1 MVLTVSFALFP
12 VTGLVATV
20 TPRSLLLKSLTPASG
35 RQNHTT
41 SPSADQRHSS
51 LDVISVHRIPR
62 PTSVTIAIR
71 PSCGCGM
78 AGINNAVSTKRRSNI
93 FSLMGL
99 DSGIAREPVGQIGR
113 VLYLHRKAG

>member
-1 MVLTVSFALFP
+1 
-12 VTGLVATV
+12 
-20 TPRSLLLKSLTPASG
+20 
-35 RQNHTT
+35 
-41 SPSADQRHSS
+41 
-51 LDVISVHRIPR
+51 
-62 PTSVTIAIR
+62 
-71 PSCGCGM
+71 M